1 MNVSPSTTAVNLDAG
16 MVSRAQGCLLGQ
28 LAGDSLG
35 GLVEFQETAAIR
47 SGYPRGLRDLANG
60 GCWSNLAGQ
69 PTDDS
74 ELALALARTLVLI
87 GRYDEGEVLEAYV
100 RWYKDPQTFD
110 IGGTIG
116 RALRAAA
123 AASNPSDRLRRVS
136 QEASQTSQAN
146 GALMRVS
153 PVGIFCAGRPQAAA
167 DVARRDSL
175 LTHPHR
181 ACVDASAVYVAA
193 IATAIAKGGA
203 PADCHAAALA
213 EADRTHVAPEI
224 RNALTAASHS
234 PATSYDGDNM
244 GWVLIALQNAFYQ
257 LLHAPNL
264 EEGIVDTVMRG
275 GDTDTNGAIAGALLG
290 AVHGRENVPERW
302 VQTLLKCRP
311 GAGSATR
318 HPRRLEY
325 WPVDAL
331 ELAEALLRAGL
342 RSPLQLS

>member
-1 MNVSPSTTAVNLDAG
+1 MEVALPSATIADLDAG
-16 MVSRAQGCLLGQ
+16 MLARAQGCLLGQ

-35 GLVEFQETAAIR
+35 GLVEFKETAAIR
-47 SGYPRGLRDLANG
+47 SQYPDGVRNLVDG
-60 GCWSNLAGQ
+60 GVWRNLAGQ

-74 ELALALARTLVLI
+74 ELALALARTLVRT
-87 GRYDEGEVLEAYV
+87 GRYDQGEVLNAYL

-116 RALRAAA
+116 QALRAALA
-123 AASNPSDRLRRVS
+123 ATDAAERLQRLAN
-136 QEASQTSQAN
+136 EASQTSQAN

-153 PVGIFCAGRPQAAA
+153 PIGIFGASRPALAA
-167 DVARRDSL
+167 DLARIDSR
-175 LTHPHR
+175 LTHPHPV
-181 ACVDASAVYVAA
+181 CSDASAVYVAA
-193 IATAIAKGGA
+193 IATAIARGSTA
-203 PADCHAAALA
+203 ECYAAALA
-213 EADRTHVAPEI
+213 EAERANAATEI
-224 RNALTAASHS
+224 RKVLAAASQS
-234 PATSYDGDNM
+234 PAAVYDDDRM

-290 AVHGRENVPERW
+290 AVHGRQRIPARW
-302 VQTLLKCRP
+302 VNALLNCRP
-311 GAGSATR
+311 TASSGTK
-318 HPRRLEY
+318 HPRRDEY

-342 RSPLQLS
+342 QSAS